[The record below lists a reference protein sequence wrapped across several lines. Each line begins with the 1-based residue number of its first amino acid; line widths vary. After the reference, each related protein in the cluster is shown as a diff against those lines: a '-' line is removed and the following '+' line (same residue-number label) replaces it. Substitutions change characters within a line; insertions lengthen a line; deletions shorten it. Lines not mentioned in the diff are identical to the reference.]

1 MINTLYKIS
10 IWVLAALLMVMI
22 VLISVVGVEESTLT
36 VLGWITSFFLISSVV
51 LFVLKRQ
58 KK

>member
-36 VLGWITSFFLISSVV
+36 VLGWVTSFFLISSVV

>member
-1 MINTLYKIS
+1 MINLLYKIS
-10 IWVLAALLMVMI
+10 VWVLAALLLVMI
-22 VLISVVGVEESTLT
+22 VLISIVGVEESTLT
-36 VLGWITSFFLISSVV
+36 VLGWITTFFLLSSVV